1 MAKPSRR
8 SRDGDFLVAQ
18 LLSEITWGDSILPSV
33 SDPAWEAEVKR
44 RAGHVSEIDRRA
56 APSPWV
62 REMCVSVVT
71 YRPVA
76 MPQRLFNIGALV
88 TAQENSCRYCYGAN
102 RAYMKV
108 LGYSEDF
115 ISRLE
120 QDAALAELDDRAR
133 AFVAFCRRLARSRP
147 RPMKAE
153 CEALIALG
161 FAPLAV
167 TEMALIIAMACNH
180 NRIGLLSACPP
191 EHGFERMANGF
202 LAPLTRPLLRMALSL
217 HKPPQPRMLDAG
229 TLCAGPFGP
238 VVAAAAGVPATTI
251 FKAALDG
258 AFASALLPRA
268 TKALMFAVVAR
279 TLECRTSESEA
290 RKLAAAEGFAD
301 AEIDSALATLRCA
314 RLSPADEG
322 LLAWVRDT
330 VYYQIGP
337 IQKKTAQLAAQIG
350 HPAILEAI
358 GTAALA
364 NATVRLAM
372 LRG

>member
-1 MAKPSRR
+1 M
-8 SRDGDFLVAQ
+8 AQ
-18 LLSEITWGDSILPSV
+18 LLNEITWGQSILPSV

-56 APSPWV
+56 APNPWV
-62 REMCVSVVT
+62 REVCVSVVT

-102 RAYMKV
+102 RAYLKI
-108 LGYSEDF
+108 LGYSEAF
-115 ISRLE
+115 ISRIE
-120 QDAALAELDDRAR
+120 RDATLAELDDQAR
-133 AFVAFCRRLARSRP
+133 AFVAFCRKLARSRP

-153 CEALIALG
+153 CGALVALG

-167 TEMALIIAMACNH
+167 TEMALLIAMGCNH

-202 LAPLTRPLLRMALSL
+202 LAPLARPLLRMAMSL
-217 HKPPQPRMLDAG
+217 HRPPQPPTLDAE
-229 TLCAGPFGP
+229 TLSAGPFGP
-238 VVAAAAGVPATTI
+238 IVAAAAGLPAATI
-251 FKAALDG
+251 FKTALDG
-258 AFASALLPRA
+258 AFASIVLPRA

-279 TLECRTSESEA
+279 TLGCRTSEGEA
-290 RKLAAAEGFAD
+290 RKLAAAEGLGEAQ
-301 AEIDSALATLRCA
+301 IDSALATLRCA
-314 RLSPADEG
+314 RLSQADED
-322 LLAWVRDT
+322 LLSWARDT

-337 IQKKTAQLAAQIG
+337 IQKKTAQLAAAIG
-350 HPAILEAI
+350 PAAILEAI
-358 GTAALA
+358 GIASLA

-372 LRG
+372 LRE